1 MVGVGGGEF
10 QNAGARAGGWA
21 DGLAGP
27 ATLGHAHTLSPP
39 SLSGVPVRR
48 RPARK
53 VPSQVTVVAFQG
65 DALLEQMSVIGG
77 NHTGIFI
84 HRVTLGSV
92 ADQMAL
98 CPGTQIMMVRCGHC
112 LSSDSDD
119 LLVTMQKYT

>member
-1 MVGVGGGEF
+1 ME
-10 QNAGARAGGWA
+10 NSRTLRLERGGWG

-27 ATLGHAHTLSPP
+27 ALGHARALSPP

-84 HRVTLGSV
+84 HRVTLGSA

-98 CPGTQIMMVRCGHC
+98 CPGTQIVMVSCGHR

-119 LLVTMQKYT
+119 LLSPRENTRVRSP